1 MAKQPKRMKNQKDQF
16 DLDTEIVIGMTNKN
30 NQKMKQ
36 NKQTKADKIQ
46 VKKLK
51 KKKKINRI
59 IKVIILL
66 AIIVGG
72 ICFALISP
80 LFNIQEI
87 QVTGNEKI
95 NSDTVVSLSE
105 LSKEQNLFKFSK
117 TKVRNQIKTNPYIE
131 NVTIKRKIP
140 NKVELIV
147 EERKKT
153 FNVEFLNGYAYIN
166 NQGYILE
173 ISEQKAD
180 LPVITGISTP
190 QEDIKAGNRLNDEDL
205 DKLEV
210 AIQIMSIAKEYE
222 IDTKISGIDITDKT
236 NYIITMENEKK
247 IIYLGN
253 ESNLNSKMIYIPAI
267 LNENQGKE
275 GRIYLNGDINNGF
288 NPRFREKV

>member
-16 DLDTEIVIGMTNKN
+16 DLDTETVIGMTNKN

-46 VKKLK
+46 TKKLK

-147 EERKKT
+147 EERKQT

-247 IIYLGN
+247 TIYLGN

-275 GRIYLNGDINNGF
+275 GTIYLNGDINNGF